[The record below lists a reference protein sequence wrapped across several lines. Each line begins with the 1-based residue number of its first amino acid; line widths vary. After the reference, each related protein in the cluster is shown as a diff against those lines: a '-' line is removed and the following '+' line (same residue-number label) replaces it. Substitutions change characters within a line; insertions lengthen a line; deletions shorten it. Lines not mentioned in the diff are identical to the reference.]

1 MSSGVAHFSQIANS
15 PLGSKYIFRSEWDR
29 LVWLSGFIIIII
41 IIIFLFIWIGW
52 EIKYT
57 AGQ

>member
-41 IIIFLFIWIGW
+41 IFLFIWIGW